1 MMRYLV
7 QTRDGIFVNGDVF
20 LSFWEATGDLIGN
33 KIADRIMKVSKTSQQ
48 NNSETV
54 TNEHYNEIT
63 KVGYIYIYIYIYI
76 QKKDKKL
83 LIILILR

>member
-54 TNEHYNEIT
+54 TNEHYNEIP